1 MQPAAVDSSSPEADL
16 ARRLGL
22 FDITMIVMGGIIGS
36 GIFINPYVVA
46 RQVPSTILILAA
58 WAFGGLIALAGAFI
72 YAELSSQ
79 TSTSGGQYVYLRDA
93 FHPALAFVYG
103 WALLLV
109 TQSGGMAAVAVT
121 FAKYVCALGQMEAND
136 TVAALL
142 ATIVLIALTIINC
155 LGVRAGSTTQNLFMI
170 LKLIAIAALVGFGLT
185 VTGAPAS
192 AIATPTVVASGGS
205 TSSLP
210 GIWNSLTAFGA
221 ALIPVQFAYGGWQT
235 SCFVAGEVREPRK
248 NLPRGLL
255 LGVLGVIAVYLSV
268 NFVCVHALGAQGLG
282 ETRTPAS
289 AVMRL
294 ALGENGAR
302 MIAVGIALSTAG
314 FLSQSMLTAPR
325 VYFAMAED
333 GLFFARLA
341 RLNRARVP
349 AFAIALQGTLAV
361 VITLS
366 GRYEQILNYVI
377 SVDVIF
383 FALTAATVFI
393 FRSRGKTDAPPVN
406 ASPMPVRL
414 APRTFRVPGHPFT
427 TLFFIVACAGVA
439 FSTLYRYPHNSLIG
453 LGIMLTGLPAY
464 LFWRSQKTPNVEHP
478 TPNIE

>member
-1 MQPAAVDSSSPEADL
+1 VTNITSSEAHL
-16 ARRLGL
+16 VRRLGL
-22 FDITMIVMGGIIGS
+22 FDTTMIVMGGIIGS

-46 RQVPSTILILAA
+46 QQVPSTILILAA
-58 WAFGGLIALAGAFI
+58 WTFGGLIALAGAFI

-79 TSTSGGQYVYLRDA
+79 TSASGGQYVYLRDA
-93 FHPALAFVYG
+93 FHPGLAFVYG

-121 FAKYVCALGQMEAND
+121 FAKYVCSLGQMEAND
-136 TVAALL
+136 NVAALL
-142 ATIVLIALTIINC
+142 ATIVLTVLTIINC

-170 LKLIAIAALVGFGLT
+170 LKLIAIAALVAFGLT

-192 AIATPTVVASGGS
+192 TVATPTAVASGGS
-205 TSSLP
+205 TSSPP
-210 GIWNSLTAFGA
+210 GMWNSLTAFGA

-255 LGVLGVIAVYLSV
+255 LGVLGVIVVYLSV
-268 NFVCVHALGAQGLG
+268 NFVCVHALGPQGLG
-282 ETRTPAS
+282 QTRTPAS

-302 MIAVGIALSTAG
+302 IIAVGIAVSTVG

-333 GLFFARLA
+333 GLFFSSLA
-341 RLNRARVP
+341 KLNRAQVP
-349 AFAIALQGTLAV
+349 AFAIALQGAFAI

-383 FALTAATVFI
+383 FALTAATVFV
-393 FRSRGKTDAPPVN
+393 FRQRAKTNPSLLK
-406 ASPMPVRL
+406 ASP
-414 APRTFRVPGHPFT
+414 ARTPGHPFT
-427 TLFFIVACAGVA
+427 TLFFIVACGGVA

-453 LGIMLTGLPAY
+453 LGIMLTGVPAY
-464 LFWRSQKTPNVEHP
+464 LFWRVR
-478 TPNIE
+478 

>member
-1 MQPAAVDSSSPEADL
+1 VTKSTSSEANL

-22 FDITMIVMGGIIGS
+22 FDTTMLVMGGIIGS

-46 RQVPSTILILAA
+46 QQVPSTVLILAA

-79 TSTSGGQYVYLRDA
+79 TSASGGQYVYLRDA
-93 FHPALAFVYG
+93 FHPGLAFVYG

-121 FAKYVCALGQMEAND
+121 FAKYVCALGHFEAND
-136 TVAALL
+136 NVAALL
-142 ATIVLIALTIINC
+142 ATIALVLLTVINC

-170 LKLIAIAALVGFGLT
+170 LKLLAIAALVVFGLT
-185 VTGAPAS
+185 VSNAHHNVAAP
-192 AIATPTVVASGGS
+192 V
-205 TSSLP
+205 SSLP
-210 GIWNSLTAFGA
+210 TLWTSLTAFGA

-235 SCFVAGEVREPRK
+235 SCFVAGEVRDPRK

-255 LGVLGVIAVYLSV
+255 LGVVGVIAVYLSV
-268 NFVCVHALGAQGLG
+268 NFVCVRALGPHGLA

-289 AVMRL
+289 AVMQL

-302 MIAVGIALSTAG
+302 IIAVGIAVSTVG

-333 GLFFARLA
+333 GLFFSGLA
-341 RLNRARVP
+341 KLNRARVP
-349 AFAIALQGTLAV
+349 AFAIALQGAV
-361 VITLS
+361 AIVITLS

-383 FALTAATVFI
+383 FALTAAAVFV
-393 FRSRGKTDAPPVN
+393 FRKRSPAEGRN
-406 ASPMPVRL
+406 A
-414 APRTFRVPGHPFT
+414 FRVPGHPFT
-427 TLFFIVACAGVA
+427 TLFFIAACCGVA
-439 FSTLYRYPHNSLIG
+439 FSTLYRYPHNSAIG
-453 LGIMLTGLPAY
+453 LGIMLTGIPVY
-464 LFWRSQKTPNVEHP
+464 LFWKARK
-478 TPNIE
+478 

>member
-1 MQPAAVDSSSPEADL
+1 
-16 ARRLGL
+16 
-22 FDITMIVMGGIIGS
+22 MIVMGGIIGA
-36 GIFINPYVVA
+36 GIFITPYIVA
-46 RQVPSTILILAA
+46 QQVPSTILILGA
-58 WAFGGLIALAGAFI
+58 WVFGGLVALAGAFI

-79 TSTSGGQYVYLRDA
+79 SSVSGGQYVYLRDA

-109 TQSGGMAAVAVT
+109 TQSGGMATVAVT
-121 FAKYVCALGQMEAND
+121 FAKYVCALGRMEAND
-136 TVAALL
+136 NVAALL
-142 ATIVLIALTIINC
+142 ATIVLIVLTIINC

-185 VTGAPAS
+185 ITGAPAP
-192 AIATPTVVASGGS
+192 AIATPTVVARGGS

-302 MIAVGIALSTAG
+302 IIAVGIALSTAG

-325 VYFAMAED
+325 VYFAM
-333 GLFFARLA
+333 
-341 RLNRARVP
+341 
-349 AFAIALQGTLAV
+349 ALQGTLAV

-383 FALTAATVFI
+383 FALTAATVFV
-393 FRSRGKTDAPPVN
+393 FRQRAKA
-406 ASPMPVRL
+406 
-414 APRTFRVPGHPFT
+414 
-427 TLFFIVACAGVA
+427 
-439 FSTLYRYPHNSLIG
+439 
-453 LGIMLTGLPAY
+453 
-464 LFWRSQKTPNVEHP
+464 
-478 TPNIE
+478 

>member
-1 MQPAAVDSSSPEADL
+1 VTAITSSEAHL

-22 FDITMIVMGGIIGS
+22 FDTTMIVMGGIIGS

-46 RQVPSTILILAA
+46 QQVPSKVLILGA

-79 TSTSGGQYVYLRDA
+79 MSASGGQYVYLRDA

-109 TQSGGMAAVAVT
+109 TQTGGMAAVAVT
-121 FAKYVCALGQMEAND
+121 FAKYACSLGDAQASDNFAAFL
-136 TVAALL
+136 AALAL
-142 ATIVLIALTIINC
+142 TILTIINC
-155 LGVRAGSTTQNLFMI
+155 LGVRAGSTTQNVLMI
-170 LKLIAIAALVGFGLT
+170 LKLVAIAALVAFGLT
-185 VTGAPAS
+185 VTGAPTS
-192 AIATPTVVASGGS
+192 AIATPSAVASGGS
-205 TSSLP
+205 TLSPP
-210 GIWNSLTAFGA
+210 GVWNSLIAFGA

-255 LGVLGVIAVYLSV
+255 LGVVSVIAVYLSV
-268 NFVCVHALGAQGLG
+268 NFVCVHALGPQGLG
-282 ETRTPAS
+282 QTTTPAS

-294 ALGENGAR
+294 ALGESGAR
-302 MIAVGIALSTAG
+302 IIAIGIAVSTVG

-333 GLFFARLA
+333 GLFFTSLA
-341 RLNRARVP
+341 KLNRARVP
-349 AFAIALQGTLAV
+349 AFAIALQGALAI

-383 FALTAATVFI
+383 FALTAATVFV
-393 FRSRGKTDAPPVN
+393 FRRRAKTNPSLLK
-406 ASPMPVRL
+406 ASP
-414 APRTFRVPGHPFT
+414 ARTPGHPFT
-427 TLFFIVACAGVA
+427 TLFFIVACGGVA

-464 LFWRSQKTPNVEHP
+464 LFWKTRGSASR
-478 TPNIE
+478 

>member
-1 MQPAAVDSSSPEADL
+1 VTITSSEAHL

-46 RQVPSTILILAA
+46 QQVPSKVLILGA

-79 TSTSGGQYVYLRDA
+79 MSASGGQYIYLRDA

-109 TQSGGMAAVAVT
+109 TQTGGMAAVAVT
-121 FAKYVCALGQMEAND
+121 FAKYACSLGHAQASDNFAAFL
-136 TVAALL
+136 AALAL
-142 ATIVLIALTIINC
+142 TVLTIINC
-155 LGVRAGSTTQNLFMI
+155 LGVRAGSTTQNMFMI
-170 LKLIAIAALVGFGLT
+170 LKLVAIAALVAFGLT
-185 VTGAPAS
+185 VTGAPISPIATSTAVAS
-192 AIATPTVVASGGS
+192 AES
-205 TSSLP
+205 TFSPP
-210 GIWNSLTAFGA
+210 GIWNSLIAFGA

-255 LGVLGVIAVYLSV
+255 LGVMGVTAVYLSV
-268 NFVCVHALGAQGLG
+268 NFVCLRALGPQGLG
-282 ETRTPAS
+282 QTTTPAS

-294 ALGENGAR
+294 ALGDNGAR
-302 MIAVGIALSTAG
+302 IIAIGIAVSTVG

-333 GLFFARLA
+333 GLFFASLA
-341 RLNRARVP
+341 KLNRARVP
-349 AFAIALQGTLAV
+349 AFAIALQGALAI

-383 FALTAATVFI
+383 FALTAATVFV
-393 FRSRGKTDAPPVN
+393 FRQRAKTNPSLLK
-406 ASPMPVRL
+406 ASP
-414 APRTFRVPGHPFT
+414 ARTPGHPFT
-427 TLFFIVACAGVA
+427 TLFFIVACCGVA

-464 LFWRSQKTPNVEHP
+464 LFWKNRGSASR
-478 TPNIE
+478 